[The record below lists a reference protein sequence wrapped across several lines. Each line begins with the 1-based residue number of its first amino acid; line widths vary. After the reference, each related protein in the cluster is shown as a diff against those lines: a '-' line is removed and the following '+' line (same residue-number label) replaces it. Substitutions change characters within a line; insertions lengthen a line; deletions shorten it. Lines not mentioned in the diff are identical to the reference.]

1 MYITTADGKPIIT
14 KKEYKRATFYIAD
27 PTGKVNLG
35 TAAEPLGMNIR
46 GRGHSSWKGDKK
58 PYKLKL
64 DEKLSLMGMPKN
76 KHWALLKFWPPTMA
90 GMKLG
95 ELMGMAWTP
104 STKPIE
110 VVLNGDYVGLYL
122 LTETIRIGK
131 NRVNIYEQPDNN
143 EDAATIPGGWLVE
156 VDNYKEQNQISF
168 KAVSYTHLPPIPTEQ
183 IKNRHGGKNHSSRGR
198 EIKLRRNQMKL
209 RRK

>member
-1 MYITTADGKPIIT
+1 MRHDSIGRVILLTLGVMLTALLPCRGQEDAELPSDATVRPSQTIPIMYITTADGKPIIT
-14 KKEYKRATFYIAD
+14 KKEYKRATFYITD
-27 PTGKVNLG
+27 PAGKVNLG

-110 VVLNGDYVGLYL
+110 VVLNGCLLY
-122 LTETIRIGK
+122 TS
-131 NRVNIYEQPDNN
+131 
-143 EDAATIPGGWLVE
+143 DAADE
-156 VDNYKEQNQISF
+156 
-168 KAVSYTHLPPIPTEQ
+168 
-183 IKNRHGGKNHSSRGR
+183 
-198 EIKLRRNQMKL
+198 
-209 RRK
+209 